1 MKIFSGSSSI
11 DLAEEIA
18 ISINLILSSFELTV
32 FTDGERR
39 LRVLENVVDEDV
51 IIIQSAGMPI
61 DQNYMELFFM
71 IDAINRSG
79 AKSITIVVP
88 YLGYQRQDHV
98 FRDGEARSIEVIIK
112 IIESMN
118 IDKIVVLD
126 LHSIKI
132 PELFSIPM
140 IHLSAL
146 SIFANRIKK
155 KDGIMKIQYLYH
167 LIWEVSVGL
176 SKYLKFWTICLLPLS
191 IKIEIY

>member
-132 PELFSIPM
+132 PELFQ
-140 IHLSAL
+140 
-146 SIFANRIKK
+146 FR
-155 KDGIMKIQYLYH
+155 
-167 LIWEVSVGL
+167 
-176 SKYLKFWTICLLPLS
+176 
-191 IKIEIY
+191 